1 MTPAGDGEGA
11 GAGPPEWIPV
21 ELEILTKLWLPDT
34 EILRLKGFHRLSVLD
49 RLQVRR
55 EGVKCCSKGVG
66 HRLREFCRQGQVEVV
81 SKSKNEILKPRG
93 PLFWNPNVRL
103 NFFVIALPS
112 SPPVRAPLEKE

>member
-1 MTPAGDGEGA
+1 MTPAGEGEGA

-55 EGVKCCSKGVG
+55 GGKMLLFSG
-66 HRLREFCRQGQVEVV
+66 HQNQVAR
-81 SKSKNEILKPRG
+81 ILQARPGRKQ
-93 PLFWNPNVRL
+93 
-103 NFFVIALPS
+103 
-112 SPPVRAPLEKE
+112 EQK

>member
-1 MTPAGDGEGA
+1 MVILQLYRAGMTPAGDGEGA

-55 EGVKCCSKGVG
+55 GGKMLLYYRGSPKEWAPCC
-66 HRLREFCRQGQVEVV
+66 E
-81 SKSKNEILKPRG
+81 
-93 PLFWNPNVRL
+93 
-103 NFFVIALPS
+103 NFAGK
-112 SPPVRAPLEKE
+112 AG